1 MILLRPLVVL
11 DLETTGAWVE
21 KDKIVEVGMVKCL
34 PDGAREQYVKRV
46 NPGMPIP
53 PAISRL
59 IGIKDEDIANSPFF
73 REIAKEVL
81 SFIGEADIGGFNV
94 ERFDLPVLEREIVAS
109 GLAFDWRGRVVYDA
123 QKIYHV
129 NEKRDLTA
137 AYKFY
142 CNKILQNAHTAL
154 ADAEATAEI
163 LQAQTEKYGE
173 GQGKIETLE
182 RFNYDHPLEF
192 FDNERK
198 FRWWNKELYPMF
210 GKYARKYSIRKIA
223 QIDTGYLE
231 WILKRDFSSEIKQM
245 IEGVLSGQYPK
256 YPEE

>member
-192 FDNERK
+192 FDKERK

>member
-1 MILLRPLVVL
+1 
-11 DLETTGAWVE
+11 
-21 KDKIVEVGMVKCL
+21 
-34 PDGAREQYVKRV
+34 
-46 NPGMPIP
+46 
-53 PAISRL
+53 
-59 IGIKDEDIANSPFF
+59 
-73 REIAKEVL
+73 
-81 SFIGEADIGGFNV
+81 
-94 ERFDLPVLEREIVAS
+94 LEREIVAS
-109 GLAFDWRGRVVYDA
+109 RLAFDWRGRVVYDA

-192 FDNERK
+192 FDKERK